1 MEKKILVVAGEASGD
16 LHAASLVSALK
27 KTNPEIKFF
36 GLGGKHMREAG
47 VEIVYDLTTLAVVGF
62 FEILKNYA
70 HFKKIFDSLV
80 QKTKQVRPDAALLID
95 YPGFNLHLARELKKE
110 GIKVIYFISPQ
121 VWAWGKKR
129 ITFIRKNIDLMLV
142 LFKFE
147 EILYADGSFNVK
159 FVGHPLLDIVKPT
172 MNRPQLFDSIGFKN
186 NLLTLA
192 LLPGSREREII
203 NHLPVMLAAAQKIYQ
218 ANKNTQFLICQ
229 AQTVARQLMKDIIDR
244 TKIDFPYKILDDQ
257 TYDGVNASDLVLV
270 ASGTATLETA
280 ILNKPMI
287 IIYKVSF
294 LTWILAKLFIKI
306 PCIGLVNVV
315 AGQKIVP
322 ELIQFDATPRKIS
335 KLALELLNDTKRR
348 EKICAELYAL
358 KNSLGIPGAS
368 LRAAEEVIKFL
379 SR

>member
-36 GLGGKHMREAG
+36 GLGGKHMREVG

-80 QKTKQVRPDAALLID
+80 QKIKQVRPDAAILID
-95 YPGFNLHLARELKKE
+95 YPGFNLRLARELKKE

-159 FVGHPLLDIVKPT
+159 FVGHPLLDIVKST
-172 MNRPQLFDSIGFKN
+172 MDRPQLLDSIGFKN
-186 NLLTLA
+186 NLSTIA

-203 NHLPVMLAAAQKIYQ
+203 NHLPVMLAAAQEIYKT
-218 ANKNTQFLICQ
+218 NKNTQFLICQ

-257 TYDGVNASDLVLV
+257 TYDGINASDLVLV

-280 ILNKPMI
+280 VLNRPMI

-294 LTWILAKLFIKI
+294 LTWVLAKLFIKI
-306 PCIGLVNVV
+306 PYIGLVNVV

-368 LRAAEEVIKFL
+368 LRAAEEVTKFL